1 MPGQLKFQGA
11 GVLRLMDHALAATTH
26 KGDYVTAY
34 GRFGERWLKSEVTK
48 EEYEAWYKT
57 LPAGMQLVKDEGA
70 YLMSNGLPG
79 LPVGSNAVYAERLS
93 NQDFQNNFDA
103 TYDRLR
109 EICGGDDFVET
120 LPMSAFQTLLDRR
133 TEADKLTV
141 VIALTEKNV
150 SVSIRETIQV
160 VLKPPRR
167 KAATNKAR

>member
-103 TYDRLR
+103 TYDHRGDRLDGEKR
-109 EICGGDDFVET
+109 QRFDSGDH
-120 LPMSAFQTLLDRR
+120 PGRA
-133 TEADKLTV
+133 EA
-141 VIALTEKNV
+141 
-150 SVSIRETIQV
+150 
-160 VLKPPRR
+160 
-167 KAATNKAR
+167 AATESGNQQSEVSYAERLPVWKRLALRG